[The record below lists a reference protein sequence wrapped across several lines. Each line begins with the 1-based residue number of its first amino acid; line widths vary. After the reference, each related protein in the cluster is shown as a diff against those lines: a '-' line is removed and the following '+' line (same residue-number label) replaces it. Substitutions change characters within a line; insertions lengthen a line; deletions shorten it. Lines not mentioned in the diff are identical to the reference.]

1 MRARPKPAQLSA
13 TLVVRKG
20 EATPARAPA
29 PAVPSTPGQG
39 AADTLVAPTP
49 TPLDL
54 TSMTLK
60 LDDERYRRLKSLGMR
75 RPRRSSQDILVAA
88 LDAYLEAQGA

>member
-1 MRARPKPAQLSA
+1 MSTRAKPAQLSS

-20 EATPARAPA
+20 EALPARAA
-29 PAVPSTPGQG
+29 
-39 AADTLVAPTP
+39 APTRGGP
-49 TPLDL
+49 DDVPAASAPVPLAAAEL
-54 TSMTLK
+54 TALTLK
-60 LDDERYRRLKSLGMR
+60 LDDERYRRLKNLGMR